1 MAVQVRL
8 NWTEN
13 LQFVAGAEKG
23 PAIVMDS
30 KDGGSGPTPMELL
43 LMGIAGC
50 TGIDIVLIL
59 QKKRLELSKFEIR
72 ISGKQADKYPK
83 RFTEIHIDYFLAEK
97 IFLPKLLNK
106 LSNFPRKNTAAP
118 WHQSMPNSLIPIQL
132 KTRSHLKPLIQ
143 NQSDGKNIDK
153 Y

>member
-1 MAVQVRL
+1 MAVQVKL

-13 LQFVAGAEKG
+13 MQFVARSENG

-43 LMGIAGC
+43 LMGVAGC

-59 QKKRLELSKFEIR
+59 QKKRLELSKLEIQ

-83 RFTEIHIDYFLAEK
+83 RFTEIHTEYFLA
-97 IFLPKLLNK
+97 
-106 LSNFPRKNTAAP
+106 
-118 WHQSMPNSLIPIQL
+118 
-132 KTRSHLKPLIQ
+132 
-143 NQSDGKNIDK
+143 GKNIPFKAVEQAIKLSEEK
-153 Y
+153 YCSALASFNAKFSHSYKIESQEQS

>member
-1 MAVQVRL
+1 MAIKVRL

-50 TGIDIVLIL
+50 TGIDMVLIL
-59 QKKRLELSKFEIR
+59 QKKRLELSKLEIR

-83 RFTEIHIDYFLAEK
+83 RFTEIHIDYFLA
-97 IFLPKLLNK
+97 
-106 LSNFPRKNTAAP
+106 
-118 WHQSMPNSLIPIQL
+118 
-132 KTRSHLKPLIQ
+132 
-143 NQSDGKNIDK
+143 GKNISSKAVEQAIKLSEEK
-153 Y
+153 YCSALASINAEFTHSYTIENQKPS

>member
-59 QKKRLELSKFEIR
+59 QKKRLELSK
-72 ISGKQADKYPK
+72 
-83 RFTEIHIDYFLAEK
+83 
-97 IFLPKLLNK
+97 
-106 LSNFPRKNTAAP
+106 
-118 WHQSMPNSLIPIQL
+118 
-132 KTRSHLKPLIQ
+132 
-143 NQSDGKNIDK
+143 NQPDGKNFDK

>member
-1 MAVQVRL
+1 MTIQVKL

-50 TGIDIVLIL
+50 TGIDIVVIL
-59 QKKRLELSKFEIR
+59 QKNAWNYLNWRSESVGNRQTNIPNVLPKFILI
-72 ISGKQADKYPK
+72 ISWP
-83 RFTEIHIDYFLAEK
+83 EK
-97 IFLPKLLNK
+97 IFLPKLLSK

-118 WHQSMPNSLIPIQL
+118 WHQSMPNSAILTEL
-132 KTRSHLKPLIQ
+132 KTRSHLKSIIQ
-143 NQSDGKNIDK
+143 NQPDGKNIDK